1 MRRKIEKL
9 AIEIKDN
16 DNMHISNNKHVQILN
31 FFLDCVCVC
40 VYVCVYFMIKIAKIK
55 IKTILI

>member
-16 DNMHISNNKHVQILN
+16 DNMHISNDKHVQILN
-31 FFLDCVCVC
+31 LFSACVC
-40 VYVCVYFMIKIAKIK
+40 VYVCLSFMIKIAKIK
-55 IKTILI
+55 IKKF

>member
-31 FFLDCVCVC
+31 FFLDYVC
-40 VYVCVYFMIKIAKIK
+40 VYVCVDFMIKIAKIK

>member
-16 DNMHISNNKHVQILN
+16 DNMHISNDKHVQILN
-31 FFLDCVCVC
+31 RFSPVCVCVC
-40 VYVCVYFMIKIAKIK
+40 VCLFHD
-55 IKTILI
+55 